1 MSDRICVLQL
11 NIENTPRSAEEYKK
25 SRSEFRPTLYTIINL
40 YAPTTE
46 RRQKYPDEF
55 ETFYKDLTNTIKDIG
70 KKTVLLLSG
79 DFNAKVGQFTEGD
92 NSIGKYLKGRSKE
105 LKEVRT
111 VIGKHKSPLEEKI
124 PREIANADDVDF
136 VGLEYI
142 DIDAVQRTLHKY
154 NLKVNI
160 DKTEKTSLSKNE
172 DAWRSTKKVGSL
184 MGDKEDVE
192 RRKQLSNAALYKL
205 KNIWI
210 GKGKINHN
218 IKIKLYKALVKPILT
233 YNCGTWALAQ
243 TELNKLD
250 AFHRKQIRKLLN
262 IYYPTKISNK
272 TLYKKCNENPL
283 STHILESRWRLFGHI
298 LCRNE
303 EIPAN
308 KAMQLYFHRTEKRFR
323 GRPTTT
329 LPVIINKDLSQIQ
342 DNLSLKSTD
351 DLK

>member
-1 MSDRICVLQL
+1 ML
-11 NIENTPRSAEEYKK
+11 
-25 SRSEFRPTLYTIINL
+25 FTI
-40 YAPTTE
+40 
-46 RRQKYPDEF
+46 
-55 ETFYKDLTNTIKDIG
+55 
-70 KKTVLLLSG
+70 
-79 DFNAKVGQFTEGD
+79 
-92 NSIGKYLKGRSKE
+92 YLE
-105 LKEVRT
+105 HALKEVRT
-111 VIGKHKSPLEEKI
+111 VIGEPKSSLEENI
-124 PREIANADDVDF
+124 PREIAYADDVDF
-136 VGLEYI
+136 VGLAYI
-142 DIDAVQRTLHKY
+142 DMDTVQRTLHRY

-160 DKTEKTSLSKNE
+160 EKKQKKTSLSKNE

-210 GKGKINHN
+210 GKDKINHN
-218 IKIKLYKALVKPILT
+218 IKIKLYKALVKSILT

-250 AFHRKQIRKLLN
+250 AFHRKQLRKVLN

-272 TLYKKCNENPL
+272 TLYKNCNEKPL

-298 LCRNE
+298 LRRNE

-351 DLK
+351 DLKYLRSLTQDRDQWKSLTKQIVEIAEASRCDDQDAKGE